1 METLKRHLF
10 LISLIVGVVVISA
23 AVIVLVLLL
32 CKSPTDANKKTYN
45 TVRLAAQT
53 LASGPHYTSEIVN
66 EVIDEAKADEKQ
78 YADLIEYI
86 SKLGAARM
94 PLVPTLFPQSTEL
107 GLRVRFKTSYL
118 KALDD
123 LAKRLD
129 AVPPPSVA
137 VGAEGT
143 VAKAEPEPTNFLM
156 YYHQDLTFGRPDWTL
171 PTHTEAPSL
180 QECRI
185 GQENLWLMSDLVG
198 IVQKMQN
205 ELLAARQDPKERE
218 HTIVNSP
225 VKELIEI
232 RIGSEASA
240 LSGSTMTPISGRFV
254 PEAKPGIAMR
264 APALMGRWSLPDEK
278 DPKGFIVK
286 LGMYKVL
293 PWKLVVVIES
303 QYAGELVRRLKGTE
317 SFLAVDALQERPLT
331 ESMFSGSRDWMAE
344 KREVYGKRGVVR
356 LEVVGESLIF
366 QLDGGRL
373 TTPPLKEVKAAAEA
387 PAKG

>member
-1 METLKRHLF
+1 MMETLKRHLF

-23 AVIVLVLLL
+23 AVLVLVLLL

-86 SKLGAARM
+86 SKLGAARP

-143 VAKAEPEPTNFLM
+143 VAKAEPERTNFLM

-198 IVQKMQN
+198 VVEKM
-205 ELLAARQDPKERE
+205 EKDLMGKAE
-218 HTIVNSP
+218 HKIEDSP

-232 RIGSEASA
+232 RIGGEASA

-254 PEAKPGIAMR
+254 PEAKPGATR

-303 QYAGELVRRLKGTE
+303 QHAGELVRRLKGTE